1 MTNENDLI
9 QKLMISKKI
18 MDKHNEVP
26 RGSSRGGGMSSMNE
40 SFSSPSVEDYEAPQA
55 SYNIPQEYLAESMV
69 SPNVTKP
76 VSTGATPKERI
87 MNSKLPDE
95 IKRLMMEHPI
105 DQPTMGMASTNP
117 TLSNDLVEKASR
129 LMNVNANGNKVG
141 GTTSKQQP
149 QTTGTGLSAQHIRQ
163 IVRETVEEVL
173 GENGLLTEGS
183 EKSNQVFNFRVGEH
197 IFEGKVTKIK
207 KIKKTM

>member
-9 QKLMISKKI
+9 QRLMISKKI
-18 MDKHNEVP
+18 MDKHNELP
-26 RGSSRGGGMSSMNE
+26 RGNSGGLSSMSE
-40 SFSSPSVEDYEAPQA
+40 SYSAPSVQDFDTPQA
-55 SYNIPQEYLAESMV
+55 SYNIPQEYLAESSMV

-76 VSTGATPKERI
+76 VSNGETPKERI

-105 DQPTMGMASTNP
+105 QQPNVGMATTNP
-117 TLSNDLVEKASR
+117 TLSNDLVEKAAR
-129 LMNVNANGNKVG
+129 LMNVNAAGNKVG
-141 GTTSKQQP
+141 GTTSKQQA
-149 QTTGTGLSAQHIRQ
+149 QATGTGLSAQQIRQ
-163 IVRETVEEVL
+163 IVRETVEQVL

-197 IFEGKVTKIK
+197 VFEGKVTKIK
-207 KIKKTM
+207 KVKKTM

>member
-18 MDKHNEVP
+18 MDKHNQTP
-26 RGSSRGGGMSSMNE
+26 RGSSGGGTYNMNE
-40 SFSSPSVEDYEAPQA
+40 SFSSPEVEGYDAPQA
-55 SYNIPQEYLAESMV
+55 SYNIPQEYLSESMV

-76 VSTGATPKERI
+76 VSNGETPKERI

-105 DQPTMGMASTNP
+105 QQPNVGMATTNP
-117 TLSNDLVEKASR
+117 TLSNDLVEKAAR
-129 LMNVNANGNKVG
+129 LMNVNAAGNKVG

-149 QTTGTGLSAQHIRQ
+149 QSTGTGLSAQQIRQ
-163 IVRETVEEVL
+163 IVRETVEQVL

-197 IFEGKVTKIK
+197 VFEGKVTKIK
-207 KIKKTM
+207 KVKKTM

>member
-26 RGSSRGGGMSSMNE
+26 RGSSRGGFSSMNE
-40 SFSSPSVEDYEAPQA
+40 SFSAPSVADYETPQA
-55 SYNIPQEYLAESMV
+55 SYNIPQEYLAESTV

-76 VSTGATPKERI
+76 VSAGGTPKERI

-117 TLSNDLVEKASR
+117 TLSNDLIEKASR
-129 LMNVNANGNKVG
+129 LMNVNAKGEKVG
-141 GTTSKQQP
+141 GAASKQQP
-149 QTTGTGLSAQHIRQ
+149 QSAGTGLSAQQIRQ
-163 IVRETVEEVL
+163 IVRETVEQVL

-183 EKSNQVFNFRVGEH
+183 EKTNQVFNFRVGEH

-207 KIKKTM
+207 KVKKSI

>member
-26 RGSSRGGGMSSMNE
+26 RGSSRGGFSSMNE
-40 SFSSPSVEDYEAPQA
+40 SFSVPSVDNYEAPQA
-55 SYNIPQEYLAESMV
+55 SYNIPQEYLAESPV

-76 VSTGATPKERI
+76 VSAGGTPKERI

-117 TLSNDLVEKASR
+117 TLSNELVEKASR

-141 GTTSKQQP
+141 GTTSKQQ
-149 QTTGTGLSAQHIRQ
+149 QSTGTGLTAQQIRQ

-207 KIKKTM
+207 KIKKTI

>member
-26 RGSSRGGGMSSMNE
+26 RGSSRGGFSSMNE
-40 SFSSPSVEDYEAPQA
+40 SFSAPSVADYDVPQA
-55 SYNIPQEYLAESMV
+55 SYNIPQEFLAESTV

-76 VSTGATPKERI
+76 VSAGATPKERI
-87 MNSKLPDE
+87 MSSKLPDE
-95 IKRLMMEHPI
+95 IKKLMMEHPI
-105 DQPTMGMASTNP
+105 QTPTMGMASTNA
-117 TLSNDLVEKASR
+117 TLSNDLIEKASR
-129 LMNVNANGNKVG
+129 LMNVNAKGEKVG
-141 GTTSKQQP
+141 GATSKQQP
-149 QTTGTGLSAQHIRQ
+149 QSTGPGLSAQQIRQ
-163 IVRETVEEVL
+163 IVRETVEQVL

-183 EKSNQVFNFRVGEH
+183 EKTNQVFNFRVGEH

-207 KIKKTM
+207 KVKKSI

>member
-9 QKLMISKKI
+9 QKLMVSKKI
-18 MDKHNEVP
+18 MDKHNELP
-26 RGSSRGGGMSSMNE
+26 RGNSGGLPSRNE
-40 SFSSPSVEDYEAPQA
+40 SFSAPSVADYHAPQA
-55 SYNIPQEYLAESMV
+55 SYNIPQEYLAESTV

-76 VSTGATPKERI
+76 VSAGASPKERI

-117 TLSNDLVEKASR
+117 TLSDDLIEKASR
-129 LMNVNANGNKVG
+129 LMNLNNKGEKVG
-141 GTTSKQQP
+141 GVTSKQQQP
-149 QTTGTGLSAQHIRQ
+149 QSTGTGLSAQQIRQ
-163 IVRETVEEVL
+163 IVRETVEQVL
-173 GENGLLTEGS
+173 GENELLTEGS

-197 IFEGKVTKIK
+197 IFEGKITKIK
-207 KIKKTM
+207 KIKKSI

>member
-18 MDKHNEVP
+18 MDKHNELP
-26 RGSSRGGGMSSMNE
+26 RGNSGGGISSMNE
-40 SFSSPSVEDYEAPQA
+40 SFSSPSVADYEAPQA
-55 SYNIPQEYLAESMV
+55 SYNIPQEYLAESPV

-76 VSTGATPKERI
+76 VSRGDTPKERI
-87 MNSKLPDE
+87 MNSKLPEE

-105 DQPTMGMASTNP
+105 EQPNVGMSTTNP
-117 TLSNDLVEKASR
+117 TLSNDLVEKAAR

-141 GTTSKQQP
+141 GTTSKQQSQP
-149 QTTGTGLSAQHIRQ
+149 TSFGLSSQQIRQ